1 MKKRHGR
8 TCLCRAFSKRAD
20 RLLAVLLIALV
31 LVVLVAF
38 VLIALVLVV
47 LITFVLVA
55 IVLVVLTIVVL
66 HEMTSFCSIGYRSI
80 VAAEIQNIHE
90 KNKKFL
96 LTNRRAAD
104 ILNQQNKEG

>member
-20 RLLAVLLIALV
+20 RLLAVL
-31 LVVLVAF
+31 
-38 VLIALVLVV
+38 LIALVLVV

-80 VAAEIQNIHE
+80 VAAEIQNIRE